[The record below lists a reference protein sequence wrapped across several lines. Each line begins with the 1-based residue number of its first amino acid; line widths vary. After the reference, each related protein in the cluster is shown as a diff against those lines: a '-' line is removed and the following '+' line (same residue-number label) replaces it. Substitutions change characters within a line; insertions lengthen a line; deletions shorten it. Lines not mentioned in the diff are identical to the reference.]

1 MPTSTINFNPVT
13 VSEAQ
18 HIQLVSSPSNFT
30 VNEGDDVLTSA
41 AYQFVGQGSGTVANT
56 PVLEFI
62 LSPAQPTPVNA
73 VIKSFQL
80 NYQVSPVSVDDS
92 SFNVLIGL
100 FNPTLGAAYIS
111 DSNFNLSFDT
121 SDNPNPV
128 PQFITVSHTLDETNS
143 TVFSNPT
150 TTNFARAQQ
159 IAGDVTTLRLFLGF
173 NDFSTPAET
182 LNLTR
187 QQLGA
192 DTGFNTPVVKVTYEY
207 FPTKIK
213 IQDHILD
220 HIGTKVKLQTQPD
233 TFEGDVLI
241 PGSPIKARLV

>member
-1 MPTSTINFNPVT
+1 MPTSTINFNPIT
-13 VSEAQ
+13 VSQAQ
-18 HIQLVSSPSNFT
+18 HIQVTSVAGGAS

-41 AYQFVGQGSGTVANT
+41 AYQFVGQGSGTTANT
-56 PVLEFI
+56 PILEFI

-80 NYQVSPVSVDDS
+80 NYQVSPISVDDS
-92 SFNVLIGL
+92 TFNVFIGL
-100 FNPTLGAAYIS
+100 FNPTLGGAYIS

-128 PQFITVSHTLDETNS
+128 PIFIPVSHTLDETNS

-187 QQLGA
+187 QQLSA

-207 FPTKIK
+207 QPTKIL
-213 IQDHILD
+213 ITNN
-220 HIGTKVKLQTQPD
+220 TKVKLQTQPD
-233 TFEGDVLI
+233 IFDGDVLI